1 MKKKSFV
8 RLSFAAGVFAFAAS
22 AAAQQGPIP
31 YGAPI
36 SIDNAKK
43 AAAAAIAEVR
53 KNGWNMVV
61 AITDPGGHLVYY
73 ERMDL
78 AAVASFSIAID
89 KSRAAATYKR
99 PTKAFYDEM
108 AAGGAGLRY
117 LSLRGAVPSE
127 GGVPIVMDG
136 KMVGAIGCS
145 GGTGQQDGVCA
156 NAGVNALK

>member
-1 MKKKSFV
+1 MKKLSFV
-8 RLSFAAGVFAFAAS
+8 RLSFAAGVLAFAAG
-22 AAAQQGPIP
+22 AAAQQGPVP

-61 AITDPGGHLVYY
+61 AVTDPGGHLVYY

-78 AAVASFSIAID
+78 APVASFDIAID

-136 KMVGAIGCS
+136 KMVGAVGCS

>member
-1 MKKKSFV
+1 MKKEWLI
-8 RLSFAAGVFAFAAS
+8 RLVLAAGIAAFALGAS
-22 AAAQQGPIP
+22 AQQGPIP

-43 AAAAAIAEVR
+43 AAAAALAEVR
-53 KNGWNMVV
+53 KNNWNMVIAV
-61 AITDPGGHLVYY
+61 TDPGGHLVYF

-78 AAVASFSIAID
+78 APVASLEIAID
-89 KSRAAATYKR
+89 KSRAAATFKR
-99 PTKAFYDEM
+99 PTKAFYDDV
-108 AAGGAGLRY
+108 AAGGGGLRY

-127 GGVPIVMDG
+127 GGVPVVTDG

-156 NAGVNALK
+156 TAGANALK